1 MNTGLR
7 ITAFAAALA
16 ATFGT
21 AYGVGRGVG
30 PIDEPAKAEHG
41 GHAEAAP
48 RGEGAADGHGESAAD
63 GHGGHGE
70 GAGSGHGA
78 GHGEGAA
85 NASAAGGLQV
95 SEGGYTL
102 ALDTPTPAL
111 GTSVLKFSIK
121 DAAGRKVTA
130 FTTEHGKELH
140 FIVASR
146 DLTVFRHLHPVKA
159 ADGTWSVAA
168 DLPAAGAYKAFADF
182 KPAGKNAKGVTLG
195 VDLAVPGA
203 YTPKPMPPVAPTA
216 DVDGYQVR
224 LGGTL
229 DPGKAGELRLTVTK
243 AGKPVTDL
251 EPYLG
256 AYGHLVALR
265 EGDLAYLH
273 VHPNEGGPG
282 PDVSFTATAPSSG
295 TYRLFLDFQHEG
307 KVRTAAFTVRA
318 GGAAGGAG
326 QAPAAPAAAPAPADD
341 ASHGAGAHSHG

>member
-1 MNTGLR
+1 MNTGVK

-21 AYGVGRGVG
+21 AYGVGKGVG
-30 PIDEPAKAEHG
+30 PIEEPKKAEHAG
-41 GHAEAAP
+41 QHAETTPGPAETS
-48 RGEGAADGHGESAAD
+48 G
-63 GHGGHGE
+63 GHGGHE
-70 GAGSGHGA
+70 ETPAQ
-78 GHGEGAA
+78 GAA
-85 NASAAGGLQV
+85 ELPGGLQV
-95 SEGGYTL
+95 SEAGYTL
-102 ALDTPTPAL
+102 DLQTPAPPR
-111 GTSVLKFSIK
+111 GRSTLKFAVK
-121 DAAGRKVTA
+121 DAAGKNVTA
-130 FTTEHGKELH
+130 FTTEHDKELH

-159 ADGTWSVAA
+159 ADGTWTVDA
-168 DLPAAGAYKAFADF
+168 DLPDAGGYKAFADF
-182 KPAGKNAKGVTLG
+182 KPAAKGAQAVTLG
-195 VDLAVPGA
+195 ADLGVPGA
-203 YTPKPMPPVAPTA
+203 YAPKPLPAAASTA
-216 DVDGYQVR
+216 SVDGYQVR

-229 DPGKAGELRLTVTK
+229 DPGKAGELRLTVTR

-265 EGDLAYLH
+265 QGDLAYLH

-318 GGAAGGAG
+318 GTPGT
-326 QAPAAPAAAPAPADD
+326 APNTPPAPATSPAND
-341 ASHGAGAHSHG
+341 AGGHTHG

>member
-1 MNTGLR
+1 MNTGVK

-21 AYGVGRGVG
+21 AYGVGKGVG
-30 PIDEPAKAEHG
+30 PFDEPKKAEHG

-48 RGEGAADGHGESAAD
+48 K
-63 GHGGHGE
+63 
-70 GAGSGHGA
+70 GAGEDARTERA
-78 GHGEGAA
+78 GHAGHAEA
-85 NASAAGGLQV
+85 NAPAAGGLQV
-95 SEGGYTL
+95 SDGGYTL
-102 ALDTPTPAL
+102 ALETPTPPA
-111 GTSVLKFSIK
+111 GRSVLRFSIK
-121 DAAGRKVTA
+121 DGAGKKVTA

-146 DLTVFRHLHPVKA
+146 DLTVFRHLHPEKA
-159 ADGTWSVAA
+159 PDGTWTVDA
-168 DLPAAGAYKAFADF
+168 DLPSAGAYKAFADF
-182 KPAGKNAKGVTLG
+182 KPAVKGAKGITLG

-203 YTPKPMPPVAPTA
+203 YAPKPMPPVSPTA

-243 AGKPVTDL
+243 AGRPVTDL

-282 PDVSFTATAPSSG
+282 PDVSFTATAPSAG
-295 TYRLFLDFQHEG
+295 TYRLFLDFQHG
-307 KVRTAAFTVRA
+307 GTVRTAAFTVRA
-318 GGAAGGAG
+318 GGGAPVSG
-326 QAPAAPAAAPAPADD
+326 PASGPAEQP
-341 ASHGAGAHSHG
+341 SHGADGHAHG

>member
-1 MNTGLR
+1 MNTGVK

-21 AYGVGRGVG
+21 AYGVGKGVG
-30 PIDEPAKAEHG
+30 PIGEPAKSEHG
-41 GHAEAAP
+41 DHAAATP
-48 RGEGAADGHGESAAD
+48 EGG
-63 GHGGHGE
+63 GHGGHE
-70 GAGSGHGA
+70 GHV
-78 GHGEGAA
+78 EAA
-85 NASAAGGLQV
+85 NAPAAGGLQI
-95 SEGGYTL
+95 SENGYTL
-102 ALDTPTPAL
+102 ALDTPTPKV
-111 GTSVLKFSIK
+111 GRSTLKFSIK
-121 DAAGRKVTA
+121 DANGRKVTA

-146 DLTVFRHLHPVKA
+146 DLTVFRHLHPVRA
-159 ADGTWSVAA
+159 ADGTWSVDA

-182 KPAGKNAKGVTLG
+182 KPAAPGAKGVTLG
-195 VDLAVPGA
+195 ADLSVPGA
-203 YTPKPMPPVAPTA
+203 YAPKPLPPVVPVA

-243 AGKPVTDL
+243 AGRPVTDL
-251 EPYLG
+251 QPYLG

-282 PDVSFTATAPSSG
+282 PDVSFTATAPSTG

-307 KVRTAAFTVRA
+307 KVRTAAFTVRT
-318 GGAAGGAG
+318 GGAG
-326 QAPAAPAAAPAPADD
+326 VTGAATEAGHD
-341 ASHGAGAHSHG
+341 AGGHAHG

>member
-1 MNTGLR
+1 MNTGVK
-7 ITAFAAALA
+7 ITAYAAALA

-21 AYGVGRGVG
+21 AYGVGKGVG
-30 PIDEPAKAEHG
+30 PMDPPAKPEHG
-41 GHAEAAP
+41 GHAAATP
-48 RGEGAADGHGESAAD
+48 QEEGGS
-63 GHGGHGE
+63 HGGSEDHGGAE
-70 GAGSGHGA
+70 GNGGHE
-78 GHGEGAA
+78 GHAEGAA
-85 NASAAGGLQV
+85 NAPAAGGLQV

-102 ALDTPTPAL
+102 ALGTPAPAVGRSTL
-111 GTSVLKFSIK
+111 TFSIK
-121 DAAGRKVTA
+121 DANGRKVTA
-130 FTTEHGKELH
+130 FATEHGKELH

-146 DLTVFRHLHPVKA
+146 DLTVFRHLHPVKG
-159 ADGTWSVAA
+159 ADGTWSVDA

-182 KPAGKNAKGVTLG
+182 RPAAPGAKGVTLG
-195 VDLAVPGA
+195 VDLSVPGA
-203 YTPKPMPPVAPTA
+203 YAPKPMPPVAPVA

-229 DPGKAGELRLTVTK
+229 DPGRAGELRLTVTK
-243 AGKPVTDL
+243 AGRPVTDL

-273 VHPNEGGPG
+273 VHPSEGGPG

-318 GGAAGGAG
+318 GSAGAAGGAAG
-326 QAPAAPAAAPAPADD
+326 GTAGGAAPAPAEAGHD
-341 ASHGAGAHSHG
+341 AAGHTHG

>member
-1 MNTGLR
+1 MNTGVK

-21 AYGVGRGVG
+21 AYGVGKGVG
-30 PIDEPAKAEHG
+30 PIDEPKKAERG

-48 RGEGAADGHGESAAD
+48 GTSHEKGAGTESGKESAHGQGGDGH
-63 GHGGHGE
+63 
-70 GAGSGHGA
+70 A
-78 GHGEGAA
+78 GHEAGAA
-85 NASAAGGLQV
+85 NAPAAGGLQV

-111 GTSVLKFSIK
+111 GKSTLKFSIK
-121 DAAGRKVTA
+121 DAAGKKVTA

-159 ADGTWSVAA
+159 ADGTWSVDA
-168 DLPAAGAYKAFADF
+168 DLPAAGGYKAFADF
-182 KPAGKNAKGVTLG
+182 KPAVRGAQGVTLG
-195 VDLAVPGA
+195 ADLSVPGA
-203 YTPKPMPPVAPTA
+203 FAPKPMPPVAPTA

-243 AGKPVTDL
+243 AGKPVTNL

-318 GGAAGGAG
+318 GATGAA
-326 QAPAAPAAAPAPADD
+326 QPAPAG
-341 ASHGAGAHSHG
+341 ASTGAPAEPGHEAGGHSHG